1 MVWGPRCSQSNLWP
15 PGTMLQAAMSRKTP
29 NSKLQNPNT
38 RTALPGSLEPTLDLL
53 TALGIWSFVTFGPY
67 ENSAKSQAQ
76 TQLVRRTDGT
86 PPPEEQ
92 KNQGALQVVFRLAC
106 GVRLQGQFTA
116 HSNHRYVNSR
126 VPSFAASKGRTLDAF
141 K

>member
-1 MVWGPRCSQSNLWP
+1 
-15 PGTMLQAAMSRKTP
+15 MSRKTP
-29 NSKLQNPNT
+29 NSNLQSPNT
-38 RTALPGSLEPTLDLL
+38 RTALPGSLEPTLDLP

-76 TQLVRRTDGT
+76 TQMVRWTDGT

-92 KNQGALQVVFRLAC
+92 KNQGALQVVFRLAG
-106 GVRLQGQFTA
+106 GVRLQGRFTA
-116 HSNHRYVNSR
+116 HTNHRYVNSR